1 MDFLVHDNIENYNK
15 RYIYNGIENT
25 RLDIEQI
32 YIPESGAF
40 WFRTNYDIIE
50 RNVNLQK
57 RYLHIHAG
65 LTQFENM
72 QFDKEPHTVKRTEI
86 LYNPKSKCI
95 EIKRPKRF
103 FRSEIIFKKKC
114 LYSGIKLP
122 ERPVIVLGNIMY
134 DMSKQCIHFIL
145 NYYPQGKGLKFHWED
160 EEEPA
165 NMEQRMKVEILEEK
179 IEEKELFLK
188 TLRASEAIREEN
200 NKDIVTS

>member
-1 MDFLVHDNIENYNK
+1 MDFFVHDNIENYNK
-15 RYIYNGIENT
+15 SHTYNGIENT
-25 RLDIEQI
+25 RLDVEQI
-32 YIPESGAF
+32 YIPESQAF
-40 WFRTNYDIIE
+40 WFRTNYNIIE

-72 QFDKEPHTVKRTEI
+72 QFDKEPYVVKRTEL
-86 LYNPKSKCI
+86 LYNPQDRCI

-122 ERPVIVLGNIMY
+122 ERPITILGNIMY
-134 DMSKQCIHFIL
+134 DMSKQYMHFIL
-145 NYYPQGKGLKFHWED
+145 NYYPQGKGLKFHWEL

-165 NMEQRMKVEILEEK
+165 TMEQRMKVEILEEK
-179 IEEKELFLK
+179 IDEKEQQKLFQD
-188 TLRASEAIREEN
+188 TLRASEAIREEP
-200 NKDIVTS
+200 TS